1 MFGVMAGQKR
11 MMMSAVQELNKL
23 LGNPQTVVS
32 EDKTPLIKS
41 LLQQYAR
48 LGVEEESIAKSRAEV
63 RSILV
68 GLFEEGSTELVIDSN
83 VVATFKPE
91 VRMYLN
97 TDVIKNTFPHE
108 EYGEFYEEKVSEV
121 FRLKRVKGE

>member
-1 MFGVMAGQKR
+1 
-11 MMMSAVQELNKL
+11 
-23 LGNPQTVVS
+23 
-32 EDKTPLIKS
+32 

-68 GLFEEGSTELVIDSN
+68 ALFEEGSTELVIDSN

-97 TDVIKNTFPHE
+97 TDVIKKTFPHE